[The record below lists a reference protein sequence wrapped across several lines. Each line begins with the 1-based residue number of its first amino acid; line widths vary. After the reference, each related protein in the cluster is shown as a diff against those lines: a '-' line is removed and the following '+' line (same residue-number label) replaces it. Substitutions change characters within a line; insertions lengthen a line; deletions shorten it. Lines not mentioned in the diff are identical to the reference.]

1 MIEIE
6 IRAKVKNFD
15 PIKKQL
21 KKLKA
26 EFVKTEKQA
35 DHIFGRDIDLDHEHK
50 IIDGCFVARIREKD
64 DKKSL
69 EFKEIKRNG
78 ICMEFNS
85 PLANLKSGI
94 NFLNKLDFK
103 EAFTVSKI
111 REIYKYLD
119 FEICLDDVDQLGLFI
134 EIEHPNSLQECL
146 DLLKIIAPEAIIEN
160 KKYGDLMQE
169 LINKKNEN

>member
-6 IRAKVKNFD
+6 LKAKVLNFKN
-15 PIKKQL
+15 IKIEL
-21 KKLKA
+21 NKLGA
-26 EFVKTEKQA
+26 EFIKTKKIA
-35 DHIFGRDIDLDHEHK
+35 DHIFSRDIDLDNEHNM
-50 IIDGCFVARIREKD
+50 IEGSFVARIREQD

-85 PLANLKSGI
+85 PLANLESGH
-94 NFLNKLDFK
+94 NFLKQLDFK
-103 EAFTVSKI
+103 ESFTISKT
-111 REIYKYLD
+111 REIYRYID
-119 FEICLDDVDQLGLFI
+119 FEICLDDVNQLGLFI
-134 EIEHPNSLQECL
+134 EIEHPKSLQKCQ
-146 DLLKIIAPEAIIEN
+146 DLLKIIAPKAIIEN